1 MKRMK
6 KMIAFLLTIVLF
18 LSSAPVELHAAET
31 KAAEETVI
39 SVENKYTVAE
49 ETVEVN
55 VLIQNNPGILGATLE
70 IAYPE
75 GLSLVGAS
83 EGEAF
88 SYLTMTKPARMDS
101 PCRFTWDGTECGNED
116 LKDGAILTLEFK
128 VTDQAVLKE
137 AMPVTVTIPDGDI
150 YDNNLQYVSVKTEAG
165 SVTLLDFK
173 PGDVNEDQVINTTD
187 IIVLRRYLV
196 GYNIELN
203 ENAANVNDD
212 GKVNTADVIL
222 LRRYIAGGYDVEL
235 LYPTVLKCEH
245 QMEATAYKAPTCTE
259 EGNNNYWYCTSC
271 HKYFSDVYG
280 NHEITMEDIVIPE
293 TGHTPVTIPGTEPD
307 YDHEGLTEGIY
318 CSVCK
323 KTLKEQEVIKPLEKD
338 EYSITYYVTNND
350 TYLAGLDI
358 KNENPNV
365 YTKQDGLKLQD
376 LVVDGYYFKGWYT
389 AATGGEKVTEIAK
402 GTEGNQT
409 LYAQWEEVVYKVHF
423 DSPDVPIEAV
433 TYTVS
438 TGVTLTNPSWFG
450 YTFIG
455 WSDDDGFIVSR
466 IKPGTVG
473 NITLHANWTS
483 NRNKATSYASYEKP
497 AIVEDDINGRFL
509 FIYDIGKI
517 ENVPLS
523 EIDYIGNTQT
533 LDITKEYTIT
543 DTVTEE
549 TAETITNMVSNATTR
564 SSAWTLSEN
573 WDQVYSEGSGYE
585 DEQIKT
591 TERTDSEGNTVGGKY
606 FVSNSTGGSSYMSTE
621 CGGSSATS
629 SKVTTDTSKG
639 INSSYDNSTET
650 YADAKLSAENK
661 LEAGASYSTSVGLGK
676 ASAEV
681 KNTTTVSGEVSS
693 GRKDNTSYHVDSSY
707 SSNVGTVD
715 TNDES
720 SYFNVS
726 ANQSSTWNS
735 TSGYESSYE
744 TTRDT
749 AVTNAVSE
757 AIKKTTSY
765 SVSNALGGENSSTE
779 SVGGTDTRSDEY
791 SSTMKY
797 SKGTATTTKK
807 TISYNSD
814 RPGYYRIVTA
824 GTVHVYGVV
833 GYDVATASYF
843 TYSMSVLDDKTYEYL
858 DYSMSNANFNDCEN
872 GLVTFEVPF
881 EVFEYVSYVTGKTN
895 GLVFELDGTV
905 SEFNEKE
912 DAGFDGTVI
921 IPEYYSTNN
930 TDGTYSAYKTT
941 AFDNE
946 VFKGN
951 TEIKKVVLPMYITE
965 IPDNAFEGCT
975 NLEMVVAY
983 GVTKIGANAFKG
995 CTSLKSFSADNL
1007 ITEIGENAFE
1017 DVTELKVMAANS
1029 EVADAALASGAK
1041 RITLNLSK
1049 MTDSYNHKKIEIS
1062 DDTEYFA
1069 LISDGRS
1076 YENLQ
1081 IESNAAETYL
1091 SNLKFTGNEDTPLD
1105 LNSEKVTLARVTVEN
1120 APGFAMILRADHT
1133 DLALYGTI
1141 AMSSAGEDVVI
1152 SKNVS
1157 LSKANQEVSGKLQLA
1172 EGNGNYLVCGSLTTD
1187 KKYFSGVLKTIDE
1200 TEFNRRLTST
1210 TLTFDA
1216 NGGTVEEGTRTL
1228 YYGQTYGT
1236 LPVPEREYHTFL
1248 GWYTSAEGGKQIT
1261 EESVVEVLG
1270 KQTLYAQ
1277 WELNHY
1283 TVEFDANGGNVE
1295 ETSRII
1301 ACGESLG
1308 VLPVPER
1315 IGYDFNGWFT
1325 EDGEQITETTMMSEE
1340 TTVTV
1345 FARWSSKAYTVSWNN
1360 GTGYTIRVERTSSP
1374 YADAATG
1381 TLSNGAV
1388 IYYGDILK
1396 VTYSASNGY
1405 SLTGHG
1411 VTEVTVTESVESNQ
1425 IYASASANSYTYT
1438 ILYRSTNG
1446 TDLGSSSATY
1456 KYGTTNTI
1464 SAPGKSGYNTPG
1476 SQTVAWDSTSG
1487 KTIAFYYSP
1496 VGQAT
1501 SQWKSGGNWYVWNSG
1516 KYGITYNAYAEYQ
1529 NRTAGSVQ
1537 IRITWTNTMLKNSY
1551 YGFAQYFT
1559 GNIGGT
1565 STGQVQIASASL
1577 WNSASS
1583 SNRTATVSSGWITV
1597 PVSATQTSVSVSA
1610 TYKDGNGV
1618 SGSWS
1623 GSIAIPTY

>member
-1 MKRMK
+1 MK
-6 KMIAFLLTIVLF
+6 KMNKVMAFLMAVILL
-18 LSSAPVELHAAET
+18 LSSAPAEIHVAAAN
-31 KAAEETVI
+31 AAEETVI
-39 SVENKYTVAE
+39 SVENKYTVADE
-49 ETVEVN
+49 KVSVA

-70 IAYPE
+70 VDYPE

-83 EGEAF
+83 AGEAF
-88 SYLTMTKPARMDS
+88 SYLTMTKPAKMES
-101 PCRFTWDGTECGNED
+101 PCRFTWDGTECTEED
-116 LKDGAILTLEFK
+116 IKDGAILNLEFR
-128 VTDQAVLKE
+128 VTDNAVSKE
-137 AMPVTVTIPDGDI
+137 AMPITVTIPDGDV
-150 YDNNLQYVSVKTEAG
+150 YDNNLQYVSVRTEAG
-165 SVTLLDFK
+165 SVTLLEFK
-173 PGDVNEDQVINTTD
+173 PGDVNGDQVVNTTD

-196 GYNIELN
+196 GYDIELN

-212 GKVNTADVIL
+212 GKINTADVIL
-222 LRRYIAGGYDVEL
+222 LRRYIAGGYNVEL
-235 LYPTVLKCEH
+235 IYPTTLKCEH
-245 QMEATAYKAPTCTE
+245 QMEKTEYKAPTCTE
-259 EGNNNYWYCTSC
+259 EGNQKYWYCTSC
-271 HKYFSDVYG
+271 HKYFSDEYG
-280 NHEITMEDIVIPE
+280 NHEITMKDIVISE
-293 TGHTPVTIPGTEPD
+293 TGHTPVTIPGKEPD

-323 KTLKEQEVIKPLEKD
+323 KTIKEQEVIPSLAKD
-338 EYSITYYVTNND
+338 EYSITYYVANND

-365 YTKQDGLKLQD
+365 YTKQDGLKLKD

-389 AATGGEKVTEIAK
+389 AATGGEKVTEITK

-455 WSDDDGFIVSR
+455 WSNDDGFIVSR

-483 NRNKATSYASYEKP
+483 NRNKATSYANYGKP

-517 ENVPLS
+517 DNVPLS
-523 EIDYIGNTQT
+523 EIEYIGNTQT
-533 LDITKEYTIT
+533 LDITKEFEIT
-543 DTVTEE
+543 DTITEE
-549 TAETITNMVSNATTR
+549 TAETIANMVSNATTK
-564 SSAWTLSEN
+564 SSSWTLSEN

-585 DEQIKT
+585 DQQIKT
-591 TERTDSEGNTVGGKY
+591 EERTDSEGNTVGGKY
-606 FVSNSTGGSSYMSTE
+606 FISNSEGGSSYMSTE

-661 LEAGASYSTSVGLGK
+661 LEAGASYSTPVGLGK
-676 ASAEV
+676 ASAEI
-681 KNTTTVSGEVSS
+681 KNTTTVSAEVSS

-715 TNDES
+715 TNDNS

-749 AVTNAVSE
+749 SVTNAVSE

-779 SVGGTDTRSDEY
+779 SVGGTDTRSEEY

-797 SKGTATTTKK
+797 SKGTSTTTKK

-814 RPGYYRIVTA
+814 RPGYYRIITA

-833 GYDVATASYF
+833 GYDVAKASYF

-881 EVFEYVSYVTGKTN
+881 EVFEYVSYVTGKNN
-895 GLVFELDGTV
+895 GLEFELDGTV
-905 SEFNEKE
+905 SDFNEKE

-941 AFDNE
+941 AFDSR

-975 NLEMVVAY
+975 NLETIVSY
-983 GVTKIGANAFKG
+983 GATKIGANAFKG
-995 CTSLKSFSADNL
+995 CTSLKSFSVDNL

-1017 DVTELKVMAANS
+1017 GVTELRVMAANS
-1029 EVADAALASGAK
+1029 AVADAALASGAK
-1041 RITLNLSK
+1041 RITLNISK
-1049 MTDSYNHKKIEIS
+1049 MADSYDNKKLVIS

-1069 LISDGRS
+1069 LISDGKT

-1081 IESNAAETYL
+1081 IESNAGETYL

-1105 LNSEKVTLARVTVEN
+1105 LNSKKVTLARVSIED
-1120 APGFAMILRADHT
+1120 APGFAMILRAENT

-1152 SKNVS
+1152 SKNVV

-1172 EGNGNYLVCGSLTTD
+1172 GNYLVCGSVTNNEKYLTGTL
-1187 KKYFSGVLKTIDE
+1187 KKIDE

-1210 TLTFDA
+1210 TLYFDA
-1216 NGGTVEEGTRTL
+1216 NGGTVDEEFRTL
-1228 YYGQTYGT
+1228 YYGQTYGI

-1248 GWYTSAEGGKQIT
+1248 GWYTSADGGKQIT
-1261 EESVVEVLG
+1261 EDSVVDVLG

-1283 TVEFDANGGNVE
+1283 TVEFDANGGTVE
-1295 ETSRII
+1295 ETSRVI
-1301 ACGESLG
+1301 ACGEALG
-1308 VLPVPER
+1308 ILPVPER
-1315 IGYDFNGWFT
+1315 IGYDFMGWFT
-1325 EDGEQITETTMMSEE
+1325 EDGEQITEATLMVEE
-1340 TTVTV
+1340 TTVKV

-1360 GTGYTIRVERTSSP
+1360 GKGYTIRVERTSSP
-1374 YADAATG
+1374 YAEAATG

-1396 VTYSASNGY
+1396 VTYNASNGY

-1411 VTEVTVTESVESNQ
+1411 VTEVTVTGNVAADK
-1425 IYASASANSYTYT
+1425 IYASANANSYAYKVV
-1438 ILYRSTNG
+1438 YKSTNG
-1446 TDLGSSSATY
+1446 TDLGSSIEIY
-1456 KYGTTNTI
+1456 RYGTTNTI
-1464 SAPGKSGYNTPG
+1464 SAPAKSGYNTPAA
-1476 SQTVAWDSTSG
+1476 QTVTWDSTSE
-1487 KTIAFYYSP
+1487 KTITFYYSP
-1496 VGQAT
+1496 IGQAT
-1501 SQWKSGGNWYVWNSG
+1501 SQWKAGGNWNVWSSG
-1516 KYGITYNAYAEYQ
+1516 KYGVTYNAYAEYQ

-1537 IRITWTNTMLKNSY
+1537 IRIVWTNTMLKNSW
-1551 YGFAQYFT
+1551 YGYAQYFT
-1559 GNIGGT
+1559 GNIGGN

-1577 WNSASS
+1577 WTSASS
-1583 SNRTATVSSGWITV
+1583 SDRTSTVASGWITV
-1597 PVSATQTSVSVSA
+1597 PVSATQTSVAVSA
-1610 TYKDGNGV
+1610 TYKDGNGIN
-1618 SGSWS
+1618 GSWS